1 MKSKYL
7 ISSLLFFIFNLIF
20 AQMPESDKIETEY
33 GEIIIQPILH
43 GTLVIQFNGKTIYV
57 DPYGGAKAFLNI
69 AKPDMILITDI
80 HGDHLNIDTL
90 NDLNFD
96 NSIPFIVPK
105 AVADKLPEEF
115 HENLFVLN
123 NNKNTKRLGINIKA
137 IPMYNLPEDPDA
149 KHPKGRGNGYIL
161 TMGGKNIY
169 ISGDT
174 EDIPEMRNL
183 KNIDV
188 AFICMN
194 LPYTMDI
201 KQAANAVLDFQP
213 KIVYPYHYRGKPDM
227 SDTKA
232 FKVLVNKE
240 NPNIEVR
247 LRNWYPIQK

>member
-1 MKSKYL
+1 MQSKFL
-7 ISSLLFFIFNLIF
+7 ISSLFFFIFISVF
-20 AQMPESDKIETEY
+20 AQMPKSDKIKTEQ

-43 GTLVIQFNGKTIYV
+43 GTLVIQFNEKTIYV
-57 DPYGGAKAFLNI
+57 DPYGGGKGFSNI
-69 AKPDMILITDI
+69 INPDLILITDI
-80 HGDHLNIDTL
+80 HGDHL
-90 NDLNFD
+90 DLNTLKSLKTD
-96 NSIPFIVPK
+96 KTVFIVPH
-105 AVADKLPEEF
+105 AVADKLPEEY
-115 HENLFVLN
+115 HKNLVILKN
-123 NNKNTKRLGINIKA
+123 NEKTNQLGISIKA

-174 EDIPEMRNL
+174 EDIPEMRDL

-194 LPYTMDI
+194 LPYTMEI
-201 KQAANAVLDFQP
+201 EQAANAVLDFQP
-213 KIVYPYHYRGKPDM
+213 KIVYPYHYRGKPGM

-240 NPNIEVR
+240 NPNIDVR